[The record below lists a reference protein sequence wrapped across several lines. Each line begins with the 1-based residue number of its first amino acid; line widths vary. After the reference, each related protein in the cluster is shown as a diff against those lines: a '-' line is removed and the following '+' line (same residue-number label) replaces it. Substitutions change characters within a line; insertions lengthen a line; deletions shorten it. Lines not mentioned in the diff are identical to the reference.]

1 MGGIPR
7 CLDVRMSSPATGAKE
22 GTQGFSLLEAIA
34 VGVNT
39 TSPAYSLAAILA
51 PMALLVGYS
60 TPIVLIVSFIPMA
73 LTSLAFMY
81 LGRRDPDCGTTFSW
95 VTRAIGAKPGFLAGW
110 VIAAA
115 GILVLGSLAETAITY
130 GFLTFGLD
138 GLAGNRA
145 LVMGCSAALIFLMT
159 GLAIVGS
166 DSSIRVQ
173 TVLTFVQ
180 IAILLAFGVGAAILA
195 SRTYF
200 PSFDSS
206 WINPFSHGLDSLV
219 AAMLLGVFAFWGWEA
234 ATNLSEECR
243 KPSDAG
249 KAGVVSTIVL
259 LTTYVVVAVFV
270 VIYLG
275 KTNFNSVGDSGLVM
289 VDMSGVVFGP
299 MSFLVLLAVFLSA
312 LASTQSTMVPGSR
325 AVLSMARRGALPAK
339 LGLSHPKFKSPWAS
353 LLLLGSIAA
362 GWYLLV
368 SSVSEN
374 AMLDT
379 LSSLGILVAFYY
391 SLTGIAC
398 VVYYRR
404 HVTAS
409 VKGFLMVGVGP
420 FLGSVG
426 LAFML
431 VVGIRSVSNPE
442 DSASGSAWFGLAPP
456 LTIAAV
462 IFALGLIVLVVRMV
476 RDPAFFRSSREQA
489 DFTQSPFPLGRDIP
503 IAPGGV
509 LIDCN
514 ATPHEVIAR
523 IDANAGA
530 VTGMRPVTLV
540 FGVHP
545 AGVSGE
551 ELDASR
557 AALADEGHHVF
568 TAVETHLR
576 DLGVKGAIRLFEEA
590 DAVESVRLAQG
601 VAAPSTTV

>member
-1 MGGIPR
+1 
-7 CLDVRMSSPATGAKE
+7 MSSPTVEAQE
-22 GTQGFSLLEAIA
+22 STQGFSLLEAIA

-180 IAILLAFGVGAAILA
+180 ITILLAFGIGAAILA

-200 PSFDSS
+200 PAFDSS
-206 WINPFSHGLDSLV
+206 WINPFSQGLDSLV

-249 KAGVVSTIVL
+249 KAGVISTIVL

-398 VVYYRR
+398 IVYYRR

-442 DSASGSAWFGLAPP
+442 DSASGSAWLGLAPP

-462 IFALGLIVLVVRMV
+462 IFALGVIVLVVRMV
-476 RDPAFFRSSREQA
+476 RHPAFFRSSREQA
-489 DFTQSPFPLGRDIP
+489 DFTQSPFPLGRDAP
-503 IAPGGV
+503 ITPGGV

-514 ATPHEVIAR
+514 ATPHEVMAR

-530 VTGMRPVTLV
+530 VTGTRPVTLV

-545 AGVSGE
+545 SGVSGE
-551 ELDASR
+551 ELGASR
-557 AALADEGHHVF
+557 AALAEEGHVVF
-568 TAVETHLR
+568 TAVENHLR
-576 DLGVKGAIRLFEEA
+576 DLGVKGALRLFEEA

-601 VAAPSTTV
+601 LAAPSTTV

>member
-1 MGGIPR
+1 MTHPTPE
-7 CLDVRMSSPATGAKE
+7 VEE
-22 GTQGFSLLEAIA
+22 GRQGFSLLQAIA

-138 GLAGNRA
+138 GLADNRA
-145 LVMGCSAALIFLMT
+145 LVMGCSAALIVLMT

-166 DSSIRVQ
+166 ESSIRLQ

-180 IAILLAFGVGAAILA
+180 IGILLAFGIGAAILA

-200 PSFDSS
+200 PSFDSA
-206 WINPFSHGLDSLV
+206 WLNPFSQGLDSLV

-259 LTTYVVVAVFV
+259 LTTYVLVAVFV

-275 KTNFNSVGDSGLVM
+275 KTNFNAVGDSGLVM

-299 MSFLVLLAVFLSA
+299 MAFLVLLAVFLSA

-325 AVLSMARRGALPAK
+325 AVLSMARRGALPAR
-339 LGLSHPKFKSPWAS
+339 LGLTHPKFKSPWAS
-353 LLLLGSIAA
+353 LTLLGAIAA

-368 SSVSEN
+368 SSISEN

-398 VVYYRR
+398 IVYYRR

-409 VKGFLMVGVGP
+409 VRGFLMVGVGP
-420 FLGSVG
+420 LLGSIG

-431 VVGIRSVSNPE
+431 VVGIRSVSNPA
-442 DSASGSAWFGLAPP
+442 DSASGSSWLGLAPP
-456 LTIAAV
+456 LAIAAV
-462 IFALGLIVLVVRMV
+462 ILLLGLLVLVIRML
-476 RDPAFFRSSREQA
+476 RFPSFFRSGRERA
-489 DFTQSPFPLGRDIP
+489 DYTQSPFPLGRDIP

-514 ATPHEVIAR
+514 ATVHEVIMR
-523 IDANAGA
+523 IDASAA
-530 VTGMRPVTLV
+530 TVTSTRPVTMV

-545 AGVSGE
+545 SGLSGE
-551 ELDASR
+551 EIDEAR
-557 AALADEGHHVF
+557 AALADEGHLVF
-568 TAVETHLR
+568 SAVETHLR
-576 DLGVKGAIRLFEEA
+576 GLGVKGAIRLFEEA
-590 DAVESVRLAQG
+590 DSVASVRQAQDL
-601 VAAPSTTV
+601 AAPSTTV

>member
-1 MGGIPR
+1 MA
-7 CLDVRMSSPATGAKE
+7 DSVDASEDGA
-22 GTQGFSLLEAIA
+22 QGFSLIQAIA

-51 PMALLVGYS
+51 PIAVLVGYS

-73 LTSLAFMY
+73 LTSMAFMY

-95 VTRAIGAKPGFLAGW
+95 VTRAIGAKPGFIAGW

-145 LVMGCSAALIFLMT
+145 LVLGCAAALIVLMT
-159 GLAIVGS
+159 GLSILGS
-166 DSSIRVQ
+166 DSSIRLQ
-173 TVLTFVQ
+173 TALAFVQ
-180 IAILLAFGVGAAILA
+180 IVILLAFGVGAAIVD
-195 SRTYF
+195 SRSYF
-200 PSFDSS
+200 PDFDAT
-206 WINPFSHGLDSLV
+206 WLNPLSAGLDSLV

-249 KAGVVSTIVL
+249 KAGVISTIVL
-259 LTTYVVVAVFV
+259 LTTYVLVAVFV

-275 KTNFNSVGDSGLVM
+275 KSSFNPVGESGLVM

-299 MSFLVLLAVFLSA
+299 LAFLVLLAVCISA

-325 AVLSMARRGALPAK
+325 AVLSMARRGALPAR
-339 LGLSHPKFKSPWAS
+339 LGLTHPRFKSPWAS
-353 LLLLGSIAA
+353 LALLGTIAA

-368 SSVSEN
+368 SSISEN
-374 AMLDT
+374 AMVDT

-398 VVYYRR
+398 IVYYWR

-409 VKGFLMVGVGP
+409 VKGLLMVGVGP
-420 FLGSVG
+420 LLGSIG

-431 VVGIRSVSNPE
+431 VVGIRSVSDAA
-442 DSASGSAWFGLAPP
+442 DSASGTSWLGLAPP
-456 LTIAAV
+456 LAIAAL
-462 IFALGLIVLVVRMV
+462 IFVLGLIVMLVRML
-476 RDPAFFRSSREQA
+476 RAPAFFRSSREQA
-489 DFTQSPFPLGRDIP
+489 DFTQSPFPLGHDFP

-509 LIDCN
+509 LVDCN
-514 ATPHEVIAR
+514 ARPHEVIAR

-530 VTGMRPVTLV
+530 VTGARPVTLV
-540 FGVHP
+540 FGVRP
-545 AGVSGE
+545 SGMSGE

-557 AALADEGHHVF
+557 AALAEEGNVVF
-568 TAVETHLR
+568 TAVENHLR
-576 DLGVKGAIRLFEEA
+576 DLGVKRAIRLFEEA
-590 DAVESVRLAQG
+590 DSVESVRLAQR
-601 VAAPSTTV
+601 VAAPSATV

>member
-1 MGGIPR
+1 MTTVPTE
-7 CLDVRMSSPATGAKE
+7 PQTAETP
-22 GTQGFSLLEAIA
+22 QGFSLLQAIA
-34 VGVNT
+34 IGVNT

-60 TPIVLIVSFIPMA
+60 TPIVLVVSFIPMA

-95 VTRAIGAKPGFLAGW
+95 VSRAIGPRPGFIAGW

-138 GLAGNRA
+138 SLAGNRA
-145 LVMGCSAALIFLMT
+145 LVVGCAAVLILLMT

-166 DSSIRVQ
+166 ESSVRLQ
-173 TVLTFVQ
+173 TILTFVQ
-180 IAILLAFGVGAAILA
+180 IGILLAFGIGAALLA

-200 PSFDSS
+200 PSFDSA
-206 WINPFSHGLDSLV
+206 WLNPFSSGLGSLV
-219 AAMLLGVFAFWGWEA
+219 SAMLLGVFAFWGWEA

-249 KAGVVSTIVL
+249 KAGVISTIVL
-259 LTTYVVVAVFV
+259 LTTYLLVAVFV

-275 KTNFNSVGDSGLVM
+275 KTNFNAVGESGLVL
-289 VDMSGVVFGP
+289 VDMAGVVFGP
-299 MSFLVLLAVFLSA
+299 LAFLVLLAVFLSA

-325 AVLSMARRGALPAK
+325 AVLSMARRGALPAR
-339 LGLSHPKFKSPWAS
+339 LGLTHPKFKSPWVS
-353 LLLLGSIAA
+353 LALLGGIAA
-362 GWYLLV
+362 CWYLLV
-368 SSVSEN
+368 SSLSEN
-374 AMLDT
+374 AMVDT

-398 VVYYRR
+398 IVYYRR

-409 VKGFLMVGVGP
+409 VRGFLMVGLGP
-420 FLGSVG
+420 LIGSVG

-431 VVGIRSVSNPE
+431 VIGIRSVSNPA
-442 DSASGSAWFGLAPP
+442 DSASGSAWLGLAPP

-462 IFALGLIVLVVRMV
+462 ILVLGLIVLVVRML
-476 RDPAFFRSSREQA
+476 RHPSFFARRRERA
-489 DFTQSPFPLGRDIP
+489 DITQSPFPLGHDIS

-514 ATPHEVIAR
+514 AMPHEVIRR
-523 IDANAGA
+523 IGESEGL
-530 VTGMRPVTLV
+530 VTATRPVTLV

-545 AGVSGE
+545 SGLSGE
-551 ELDASR
+551 EMTEAR
-557 AALADEGHHVF
+557 EALAEEGNLVF
-568 TAVETHLR
+568 TAVESHLR
-576 DLGVKGAIRLFEEA
+576 AIGVRDSVRLFEEA
-590 DAVESVRLAQG
+590 DSEQSVHRAQNL
-601 VAAPSTTV
+601 VDPSVTV